1 MEIAQTVE
9 LGAVVDEIV
18 VGVEDT
24 VGEPIVAH
32 ESPDVFHCYGDF
44 GSMAMIVMFGSTIR
58 CVDMC
63 QPACGGRY
71 FARTNYSAV
80 IDQ

>member
-32 ESPDVFHCYGDF
+32 ELPDVFHWVELGGFRRHGDDRD
-44 GSMAMIVMFGSTIR
+44 VWR
-58 CVDMC
+58 HDKVRRHV
-63 QPACGGRY
+63 PA
-71 FARTNYSAV
+71 SL